1 MTDLEIVE
9 LLRKAQEWLDAYY
22 KDNPKENDDSKPTPD

>member
-22 KDNPKENDDSKPTPD
+22 KDNPKENENESNTD